1 MRWMENRYKQACTR
15 IVLLFIF
22 SFTISTSKA
31 QSSSVEQIM
40 TLDSTM
46 LSFTIK
52 FENLANDTLHSILIV
67 DTLSTKLDIASFE
80 LGVSSHH
87 YDFFFLDKNVVCWYI
102 YNVRIPGIA
111 DTKHN
116 HGFVKYHVNYN
127 RNNLWNKLVTNKP
140 FIYYNYEMDY
150 SIDVDNIATLEN
162 HEFVGIESKA
172 DVKVEVINVKD
183 EMVIKGEKEFEDE
196 QVYLEVFDDDGTIE
210 FFAKMNKREGLKLNT
225 SFLKSGNHY
234 LDIYDNHHHE
244 VVKRFSK

>member
-1 MRWMENRYKQACTR
+1 MENRYKQACIH

-22 SFTISTSKA
+22 SLVTSASKA
-31 QSSSVEQIM
+31 QTGSVEQVM

-52 FENLANDTLHSILIV
+52 FENAERDTLHSLLIV
-67 DTLSTKLDIASFE
+67 DTLSSQLDVASFE

-111 DTKHN
+111 DERYN
-116 HGFVKYHVNYN
+116 HGFVKFHIKYN
-127 RNNLWNKLVTNKP
+127 SANQRNKLEANKP
-140 FIYYNYEMDY
+140 SIYYNYEMDY
-150 SIDVDNIATLEN
+150 SIDVDDIASLEN
-162 HEFVGIESKA
+162 HEFIGVETKE
-172 DVKVEVINVKD
+172 DVKIEVIKVKD
-183 EMVIKGEKEFEDE
+183 EMVIKGEKAFDDE

-210 FFAKMNKREGLKLNT
+210 FFAKMNKRDGLKINT

-234 LDIYDNHHHE
+234 LDVYDDHHHE
-244 VVKRFSK
+244 VVKRFTK